1 MKKFFPIFLVLFA
14 AVAATMLV
22 SCSSSDDDDYKVNE
36 QVVSLSFEPNE
47 DLLSLFDISVNYTDE
62 NGKEQTEKLTGKFSK
77 TLTIRKFPASGA
89 FKLVATVKSSI
100 PDKGSF
106 NPYLSYRYEKAGHI
120 ISNRISMVKTIYTTT
135 ELQQF
140 SDKLNKFTWEWEFA
154 SNGVSMK

>member
-22 SCSSSDDDDYKVNE
+22 SCSNSDDDDYQVKE

-47 DLLSLFDISVNYTDE
+47 DLLSLFDLSVNYTDE

-89 FKLVATVKSSI
+89 FKLVATVKTSI
-100 PDKGSF
+100 PDKASF

-120 ISNRISMVKTIYTTT
+120 ISNRISMVKSIYTTT